1 MSWLENIKTALVI
14 ETGDGNKFTPSWL
27 NASKATE
34 YNIAEFDFPNIPGT
48 LVKRSK
54 PRGRKYNL
62 EIYFKGDDHLE
73 QSNEFEKSA
82 NDSRAWTISHPFY
95 GRIIVQPVS
104 LAFDNTRYNTTKIT
118 GVIIETITEDNP
130 KTTIAP
136 IEKIEA
142 DKELLDTIFEDSF
155 VNDVIPDTD
164 DINTLSENTDTFY
177 NTGLKIASDKLDA
190 ENYFNLFNDA
200 NAAILEATA
209 EPLAAIRALQAV
221 INAPALFVQGV
232 KARITVF
239 VEQITKLSSRLDD
252 ILTPSNKKI
261 YENNVGVALSAMAL
275 ASSNPQE
282 GDYDSRAKV
291 LEIIDEITV
300 SYNTYLA
307 DLDTLQ
313 TDTGGDEDSYI
324 PDSESLTGLNNLMNF
339 TLSNLFDI
347 ALESKQE
354 RSIILNNDSNIVLLA
369 HRFYGL
375 QADDSTIDSLMEIN
389 NIGLNEIL
397 NIRKGRN
404 IIYLV

>member
-1 MSWLENIKTALVI
+1 MSWIDNIKTDLVI
-14 ETGDGNKFTPSWL
+14 ETGDGNKFMPDWL
-27 NASKATE
+27 NASKVVE
-34 YNIAEFDFPNIPGT
+34 YNIVEFDFPNIPGT
-48 LVKRSK
+48 LVKRSQ

-95 GRIIVQPVS
+95 DRIIVQPVS

-118 GVIIETITEDNP
+118 SVIIETITEDNP
-130 KTTIAP
+130 KATVAP

-142 DKELLDTIFEDSF
+142 DKEVLDTTFEDSF
-155 VNDVIPDTD
+155 ANDVIPDTD
-164 DINTLSENTDTFY
+164 DINTLTENTAIFHD
-177 NTGLKIASDKLDA
+177 TGLKIASETIDA
-190 ENYFNLFNDA
+190 ENYFNLFNAA
-200 NAAILEATA
+200 NAAILNATA
-209 EPLAAIRALQAV
+209 EPLAAIRSVQAV
-221 INAPALFVQGV
+221 INAPALFLQSI
-232 KARITVF
+232 KNRITVF
-239 VEQITKLSSRLDD
+239 VEQITKLSSGINN

-282 GDYDSRAKV
+282 GDYDSGSKV
-291 LEIIDEITV
+291 LEIIDEITI
-300 SYNTYLA
+300 SYNTYLT
-307 DLDTLQ
+307 DLDILQ

-324 PDSESLTGLNNLMNF
+324 PDAESLIGLNNLINF

-354 RSIILNNDSNIVLLA
+354 RSIILEDDSNIILLA
-369 HRFYGL
+369 HRFNGL
-375 QADDSTIDSLMEIN
+375 EADDSTIDSLMEIN

-397 NIRKGRN
+397 NIRKGRT

>member
-1 MSWLENIKTALVI
+1 MSWLDNIKTDLVI
-14 ETGDGNKFTPSWL
+14 ETGDGKKFTPDWL
-27 NASKATE
+27 NASKAVE
-34 YNIAEFDFPNIPGT
+34 YNIVEFDFPNIPGT
-48 LVKRSK
+48 LVKRSQ

-95 GRIIVQPVS
+95 GRIIVQPIS

-130 KTTIAP
+130 KATVAP

-142 DKELLDTIFEDSF
+142 DKEVLDITFEESF
-155 VNDVIPDTD
+155 ANDVIPDTD
-164 DINTLSENTDTFY
+164 DINTLTENNKTFFDI
-177 NTGLKIASDKLDA
+177 GSKIASLTVDSEK
-190 ENYFNLFNDA
+190 YFNLFNEA
-200 NAAILEATA
+200 NAFILDATA

-221 INAPALFVQGV
+221 INAPALFVRSV
-232 KARITVF
+232 KNRITVF
-239 VEQITKLSSRLDD
+239 VEQITKLSSGINN

-261 YENNVGVALSAMAL
+261 YENNVGIALSAMAL
-275 ASSNPQE
+275 AASNPQE

-291 LEIIDEITV
+291 LEIIDEITI
-300 SYNTYLA
+300 SYNTYLT

-324 PDSESLTGLNNLMNF
+324 PDAESLIGLNNLINF

-354 RSIILNNDSNIVLLA
+354 RSIILEDDSNIILLA
-369 HRFYGL
+369 HRFNGL

-389 NIGLNEIL
+389 DIGLNEIL
-397 NIRKGRN
+397 NIRKGRK
-404 IIYLV
+404 IIYLI